1 MSDAKGSIP
10 TRSQERRM
18 IASKQQR
25 ESRPDKANR
34 FPWDAPSM
42 RRRQRN
48 LGAISFE
55 FTLSP
60 ENRAC

>member
-1 MSDAKGSIP
+1 
-10 TRSQERRM
+10 M